1 MNTKYF
7 SVLILFGFV
16 LGGCKTDAEVTGIS
30 NNTSESFLSLYPA
43 DNATSIRLDATINLT
58 FPKSVDRA
66 LVERGFHLISEKMM
80 ADSLCPVS
88 QVMGHGNM
96 LDSMNDSSKI
106 HHLDQFH
113 MISGK
118 FIWSS
123 DSTQFTFKPDSMMSP
138 KTQYMMHIDR
148 DMTLMMKQRIG
159 NMEMMIGHGTGMMS
173 DEMMFHFTTLD
184 TTQTGG
190 GGHNGHH

>member
-7 SVLILFGFV
+7 PALILFGFV
-16 LGGCKTDAEVTGIS
+16 LGGCKTDTDVTGVS
-30 NNTSESFLSLYPA
+30 NNATESIISIYPV
-43 DNATSIRLDATINLT
+43 DNATSVRLDATINLT
-58 FPKSVDRA
+58 FAKPVDRA
-66 LVERGFHLISEKMM
+66 LVERGFHLISEKTM
-80 ADSLCPVS
+80 ADSLCPLS
-88 QVMGHGNM
+88 QTMGHGNM
-96 LDSMNDSSKI
+96 LDSMTDSSKM

-113 MISGK
+113 MKLGK
-118 FIWSS
+118 IIWSA

-138 KTQYMMHIDR
+138 KTQYMVHIDR
-148 DMTLMMKQRIG
+148 NMTQMMEQRIG
-159 NMEMMIGHGTGMMS
+159 NMGMMGGHGTGMMR